1 MIRTKF
7 ERDLNKLTVD
17 LNKMTHLVLSAI
29 EDCVTAFKHQDKE
42 LAKEIIEHDK
52 IINDCERSIE
62 ARCLSLLLSQT
73 PLATDLRNVSTALK
87 VVTDLERI
95 GDQGADIAELIIG
108 LDGEYTFKMVEHI
121 PAMAS
126 VAKRMVKDS
135 IDAFNNH
142 DLELASATKKVDDE
156 LDAYFTEVKSELN
169 VILQET
175 PEKADVCIDF
185 LMIAKY
191 LERIGDHAVNIC
203 EWVEFNETGNLNNT
217 RLL

>member
-17 LNKMTHLVLSAI
+17 LNKMCHLVVTAI
-29 EDCVTAFKHQDKE
+29 EDCITAFKTQDKE
-42 LAKEIIEHDK
+42 LAKEIIDHDK

-73 PLATDLRNVSTALK
+73 PLATDLRNVSSALK

-95 GDQGADIAELIIG
+95 GDQSADIAELIIS

-121 PAMAS
+121 PSMAS

-135 IDAFNNH
+135 IEAFTKG
-142 DLELASATKKVDDE
+142 DLELAKATKKVDDQ
-156 LDAYFTEVKSELN
+156 LDAYFKEVKLELN
-169 VILQET
+169 EILKET

-203 EWVEFNETGNLNNT
+203 EWVEFNETGNLNNK